1 MYLCRCR
8 PLRTLISPACHGD
21 SGRLGA
27 CACFTRLLPGNR
39 VSVEL
44 GPWQATRAR
53 GGLRRVADLLLR
65 WPVGMV
71 LVSWRYL
78 WRTTVLHRWEGEGAT
93 VDYPPELP
101 PAVADDAIQH
111 VTDGVGPLLHR
122 RYRVRIRGTRCT
134 PKQLMRRFV
143 ADLNAV
149 VPSEV
154 AFFRQLSGSQGP
166 PQLGDEYVV
175 RMPGPWDGPVRVVW
189 TDAQSLRLATLRG
202 HLEAGQIEFRTSC
215 DDDAL
220 LFEIESW
227 ARAGDWLAHV
237 AYNYVRLAKEI
248 QLNMWTHCCLRA
260 CEIAG
265 GRPDGGIFI
274 TTHRVTTLG

>member
-1 MYLCRCR
+1 MKSR
-8 PLRTLISPACHGD
+8 PS
-21 SGRLGA
+21 
-27 CACFTRLLPGNR
+27 
-39 VSVEL
+39 
-44 GPWQATRAR
+44 QATRAR
-53 GGLRRVADLLLR
+53 GGLSRVVDLLLR
-65 WPVGMV
+65 WPVGMA

-78 WRTTVLHRWEGEGAT
+78 WRTTVLHRWEGEGGT
-93 VDYPPELP
+93 VDYPPEVP

-154 AFFRQLSGSQGP
+154 AFFRQLSGSEGP

-175 RMPGPWDGPVRVVW
+175 RMPGPWDGPVRVVC

-202 HLEAGQIEFRTSC
+202 HLEAGQIEFHTSC

-227 ARAGDWLAHV
+227 PGLVIGWR
-237 AYNYVRLAKEI
+237 
-248 QLNMWTHCCLRA
+248 MWRTTTSAWPKKSSSTCGPIVA
-260 CEIAG
+260 CEPA
-265 GRPDGGIFI
+265 RLPAADR
-274 TTHRVTTLG
+274 TAESSSLRTASPH